1 MRLAKLCS
9 SGTARRRTG
18 DALMTGHS
26 VPPLDLDRLDR
37 WLTQE
42 VEGFHGLQTANR
54 LTGGNSNP
62 IWKLTADSGGYV
74 LRTQPAGELLASA
87 HALDREFRVIRALM
101 QSHVPVVPGRVLC
114 NDMSVLGVQFYLM
127 DFVEGQV
134 HRDPRLTDVAT
145 ADRKAVFE
153 AAIDMLAQIHRV
165 DYQAIGLGDFGRS
178 GNYFE
183 RQLHRWTKQVAQA
196 LPEGDP
202 TLDALIEDLRGAM
215 PQDERAPVL
224 LHGDSRL
231 DNLMFRPNKPEVIAV
246 LDWELST
253 LGHPLADLGQ
263 FLAVQALPDDYL
275 LPGLGGLDRAE
286 LGIPSASEQA
296 AMYFELS
303 GQPPEDLGFYCAFA
317 MFRQAAMSAGL
328 KRRALQGTA
337 ISDQALA
344 FGNTLDVFATL
355 GRDMLRAPTI

>member
-1 MRLAKLCS
+1 MS
-9 SGTARRRTG
+9 
-18 DALMTGHS
+18 GHS
-26 VPPLDLDRLDR
+26 VPPLDLDRLDA
-37 WLTQE
+37 WLTRE
-42 VEGFHGLQTANR
+42 VAGFHGLRGAER

-62 IWKLTADSGGYV
+62 IWKLSADSGSYV
-74 LRTQPAGELLASA
+74 LRTQPAGVLLASA
-87 HALDREFRVIRALM
+87 HALDREYRVIRALM
-101 QSHVPVVPGRVLC
+101 QSDVPVVPVRTLC
-114 NDMSVLGVQFYLM
+114 NDMSVIGVQFYLM
-127 DFVEGQV
+127 DFVAGEV

-145 ADRKAVFE
+145 ADRRPVFD
-153 AAIDMLAQIHRV
+153 AAIDMLARIHAV
-165 DYQAIGLGDFGRS
+165 DVGAIGLGDFGRP

-202 TLDALIEDLRGAM
+202 VLDALIADLRAAM
-215 PQDERAPVL
+215 PEDDRAPVL

-231 DNLMFRPNKPEVIAV
+231 DNLMFRPGAPEVIAV

-263 FLAVQALPDDYL
+263 FLAVQALPHDYL
-275 LPGLGGLDRAE
+275 LPGLGGLDRKE
-286 LGIPSASEQA
+286 RGIPSAAEQA
-296 AMYFELS
+296 ARYFDRS
-303 GQPPEDLGFYCAFA
+303 GQRPEDLRFYTAFA

-355 GRDMLRAPTI
+355 GREMLRDPAYQ